1 MALRIAENSRA
12 VAKDCIKQLSSNSW
26 LLGSSLILERDD
38 TSNDFRTRFVEPEN
52 VTGLKWSSPD
62 PKGPIQLVRCMGMQ
76 ATWRI
81 GQWAYFKS
89 KSWALGQGT
98 EAAAIKFVQENALSV
113 PVPVVLEHYVDSQ
126 EGRSYTLLLSVP
138 GEDLNEVW
146 KSFSS
151 EQKESVIQQ
160 VAEHIDTLAQLKN
173 DRLVSA
179 GGEMVLEPYLQRYNP
194 ETPIHLRGFLDPNT
208 SKEWEQIWGVDENKF
223 VFYHSDLG
231 PTNIKVE
238 VQTKGAKVTGLL
250 DWETAGF
257 LPRGWIATK
266 CRVSG
271 GMDFDWDSEGE
282 EDETVW
288 RSSLAKVLVEE
299 KGYKEFANR
308 WAKWKKNQLG
318 DVSWGFMWF
327 MSLLP
332 GRFSR

>member
-1 MALRIAENSRA
+1 M
-12 VAKDCIKQLSSNSW
+12 
-26 LLGSSLILERDD
+26 LERDD
-38 TSNDFRTRFVEPEN
+38 KSNDFRTRFVEPEN

-62 PKGPIQLVRCMGMQ
+62 PEGPIQLVRCMGMQ

-113 PVPVVLEHYVDSQ
+113 PVPAVLEHYVDSQ
-126 EGRSYTLLLSVP
+126 KCRSYTLLLSVP
-138 GEDLNEVW
+138 GKDLNDVW

-160 VAEHIDTLAQLKN
+160 VVAHIDTLAQLKN

-179 GGEMVLEPYLQRYNP
+179 EGQMVLEPYLQRYNP
-194 ETPIHLRGFLDPNT
+194 ETPINLRGFLDPNA
-208 SKEWEQIWGVDENKF
+208 SKEWEHIWGVDENKF

-250 DWETAGF
+250 NWETAGF

-271 GMDFDWDSEGE
+271 GMDLIGIVRVRKTRLYGGQVSQRFW
-282 EDETVW
+282 W
-288 RSSLAKVLVEE
+288 RRKVTRNLQID
-299 KGYKEFANR
+299 GLN
-308 WAKWKKNQLG
+308 
-318 DVSWGFMWF
+318 
-327 MSLLP
+327 
-332 GRFSR
+332 GRKIS

>member
-1 MALRIAENSRA
+1 MPLRIAENSRA

-62 PKGPIQLVRCMGMQ
+62 PEGPIQLVRCMGMQ

-113 PVPVVLEHYVDSQ
+113 PVPAVFEHYVDSQ

-179 GGEMVLEPYLQRYNP
+179 EGEMVLEPYLQRYNP
-194 ETPIHLRGFLDPNT
+194 ETNSFARLSRT
-208 SKEWEQIWGVDENKF
+208 Q
-223 VFYHSDLG
+223 
-231 PTNIKVE
+231 
-238 VQTKGAKVTGLL
+238 
-250 DWETAGF
+250 
-257 LPRGWIATK
+257 
-266 CRVSG
+266 
-271 GMDFDWDSEGE
+271 
-282 EDETVW
+282 
-288 RSSLAKVLVEE
+288 
-299 KGYKEFANR
+299 YK
-308 WAKWKKNQLG
+308 
-318 DVSWGFMWF
+318 
-327 MSLLP
+327 
-332 GRFSR
+332 